1 MKLNEKEIDNII
13 DDILQ
18 EDDVWAEFD
27 AEWVEEYLNDYTKYE
42 YDNEDLNEIS
52 KRVQDAR
59 KEIQEEYNTEWVE
72 DYLND
77 ENVEYD
83 DEDVNKILEGLIESQ
98 KEFQQQA
105 LSEEKE
111 TLYQELDQ
119 YIEDADIHLDLTN
132 IGKVLVKLANSY
144 LDE

>member
-1 MKLNEKEIDNII
+1 MKLTEEEIDNILDNSTDFI
-13 DDILQ
+13 YDDL
-18 EDDVWAEFD
+18 WNEF
-27 AEWVEEYLNDYTKYE
+27 
-42 YDNEDLNEIS
+42 S
-52 KRVQDAR
+52 
-59 KEIQEEYNTEWVE
+59 TEWVE
-72 DYLND
+72 DYLSDKNL
-77 ENVEYD
+77 EYD
-83 DEDVNKILEGLIESQ
+83 DEDINKILEGLKESQ

-119 YIEDADIHLDLTN
+119 YIEDADIHLGLTD